1 MLAALAAPLALGQA
15 PACAPLPGSDALW
28 RDGTR
33 FIFIGETH
41 GTVEAPA
48 AFADLVCLA
57 LERGPVTAA
66 LEFPTAMQPTLDAF
80 MAAETD
86 AAARA
91 VLLDYPYG
99 PFRFHD
105 GRGSEAMMA
114 MLLRLRALRRDGRPL
129 TVVATVPDSPRLP
142 GFGQSYAEL
151 DRAAVWVEAARAR
164 PDDRVLVF
172 VGRVHAEKTRRVGS
186 PIGLPAAAHIR
197 PEDSLSLAVARQGGE
212 AWLCRDECGVAAITP
227 VDDAAARGVVLSPD
241 LDPAF
246 DGLLALGP
254 WTASPPAP
262 RDQPLT

>member
-1 MLAALAAPLALGQA
+1 MLAAIAAALVLGPS
-15 PACAPLPGSDALW
+15 PACRPLPGSEVLW
-28 RDGTR
+28 REETR

-57 LERGPVTAA
+57 LDRGPVTAA

-80 MAAETD
+80 MDAETD
-86 AAARA
+86 EAARA
-91 VLLDYPYG
+91 ALLAYAYG

-114 MLLRLRALRRDGRPL
+114 MLIRLRALRREGRPL
-129 TVVATVPDSPRLP
+129 AVVATVPDSPRLR
-142 GFGQSYAEL
+142 GFGQSYSEL

-164 PDDRVLVF
+164 PEARVLVF
-172 VGRVHAEKTRRVGS
+172 VGRVHAGKVRRVGS

-197 PEDSLSLAVARQGGE
+197 PEESLSLAIARQGGQ
-212 AWLCRDECGVAAITP
+212 AWLCRDDCGVASITP
-227 VDDAAARGVVLSPD
+227 ADDAALRGVVLSPE

-254 WTASPPAP
+254 WTASPPARADNP
-262 RDQPLT
+262 

>member
-1 MLAALAAPLALGQA
+1 MLAAIAAALAIGQT
-15 PACAPLPGSDALW
+15 PACASLPGAEALW

-41 GTVEAPA
+41 GTAEAPT

-57 LERGPVTAA
+57 LEQGPVTAA
-66 LEFPTAMQPTLDAF
+66 LEFPTGMQPALDAF
-80 MAAETD
+80 MDAGTDET
-86 AAARA
+86 ARA
-91 VLLDYPYG
+91 ALLDYPYG

-114 MLLRLRALRRDGRPL
+114 MLLRLRSLRRDGRPL

-172 VGRVHAEKTRRVGS
+172 VGRVHAEKARRVGS

-197 PEDSLSLAVARQGGE
+197 PEDSLSLAVARQGGA
-212 AWLCRDECGVAAITP
+212 AWLCRDDCGAAAITP
-227 VDDAAARGVVLSPD
+227 VDDAALRGVVLTPD

-254 WTASPPAP
+254 STASPPVRTDSP
-262 RDQPLT
+262 

>member
-1 MLAALAAPLALGQA
+1 MLTALAAALALAQA

-28 RDGTR
+28 RDETR
-33 FIFIGETH
+33 FVFVGETH

-48 AFADLVCLA
+48 AFAHLACLA
-57 LERGPVTAA
+57 LEQGPVTAA

-80 MAAETD
+80 MTAETD

-105 GRGSEAMMA
+105 GRGSEAMME
-114 MLLRLRALRRDGRPL
+114 MLMRLRALRREGRPL
-129 TVVATVPDSPRLP
+129 TVVATAPDSPRLP

-151 DRAAVWVEAARAR
+151 DRAAVWTGAARAR

-172 VGRVHAEKTRRVGS
+172 VGRVHAEKARRVGS

-212 AWLCRDECGVAAITP
+212 AWICLEECGAAAITP
-227 VDDAAARGVVLSPD
+227 VDDTELLGVVLSPD

-246 DGLLALGP
+246 DGVLALGP

-262 RDQPLT
+262 RDR

>member
-1 MLAALAAPLALGQA
+1 MLTALAAAIALGQV
-15 PACAPLPGSDALW
+15 PACAPLPGADALW
-28 RDGTR
+28 RDETR
-33 FIFIGETH
+33 FVFVGETH

-57 LERGPVTAA
+57 LARGPVTAA
-66 LEFPTAMQPTLDAF
+66 LEFPADMQPALDAF

-86 AAARA
+86 EAARA
-91 VLLDYPYG
+91 VLLAYPYG

-105 GRGSEAMMA
+105 GRGSEAMME
-114 MLLRLRALRRDGRPL
+114 MLLRLRALRREGRPL
-129 TVVATVPDSPRLP
+129 TIVATVPDSPRLP

-164 PDDRVLVF
+164 PDDRMLVF
-172 VGRVHAEKTRRVGS
+172 VGRVHAGKARRVGS

-212 AWLCRDECGVAAITP
+212 AWTCRDDCGVAPVTP
-227 VDDAAARGVVLSPD
+227 VDDAGLRGVVLSPD
-241 LDPAF
+241 FDPAF

-254 WTASPPAP
+254 WTASRPAP
-262 RDQPLT
+262 RE

>member
-1 MLAALAAPLALGQA
+1 MLTALAAALALGQT
-15 PACAPLPGSDALW
+15 PACAPLPGADVLW
-28 RDGTR
+28 RDETR
-33 FIFIGETH
+33 FIFVGETH

-48 AFADLVCLA
+48 AFADLACLA
-57 LERGPVTAA
+57 LEQGPVIAA

-80 MAAETD
+80 MEVDTE

-91 VLLDYPYG
+91 ALLDYPYG

-105 GRGSEAMMA
+105 GRGSEAMME
-114 MLLRLRALRRDGRPL
+114 MLLRLRALRREGRPL

-151 DRAAVWVEAARAR
+151 DRALAWVEAARAD
-164 PDDRVLVF
+164 PEARVLVF
-172 VGRVHAEKTRRVGS
+172 VGRVHAEKARRVGS

-212 AWLCRDECGVAAITP
+212 AWLCRDECGVTPVTP
-227 VDDAAARGVVLSPD
+227 VDDAGLLGVVLSPN

-262 RDQPLT
+262 REKP

>member
-1 MLAALAAPLALGQA
+1 MLAAIAAALALGQTS
-15 PACAPLPGSDALW
+15 ACAPLPGAEALW
-28 RDGTR
+28 RDETR

-57 LERGPVTAA
+57 LEQGPVTAA
-66 LEFPTAMQPTLDAF
+66 LEFPTTLQPTLDAF
-80 MAAETD
+80 MDAETD
-86 AAARA
+86 AAARTT
-91 VLLDYPYG
+91 LLAYPYG

-129 TVVATVPDSPRLP
+129 TVVATVPDTPRLP

-164 PDDRVLVF
+164 PEARVLVF
-172 VGRVHAEKTRRVGS
+172 VGRVHAEKARRVGS

-212 AWLCRDECGVAAITP
+212 AWLCREECDVAPIPP
-227 VDDAAARGVVLSPD
+227 VDDAALRGVVLAPD
-241 LDPAF
+241 RDPAF

-254 WTASPPAP
+254 WPASPPVGAE
-262 RDQPLT
+262 